1 MLSVA
6 GTTPLVCAVFDGNIE
21 VMKYLLDRGGN
32 PRKKTPGGLTLLHAA
47 AAKGVFSSL
56 CSSVLV
62 QCALCLSLELKG
74 KNSIYFSATRAMRT
88 FETIAIRRKSCGYYA

>member
-47 AAKGVFSSL
+47 AAKGVFFVPLLFST
-56 CSSVLV
+56 SSVRPVSVFGIERQKFDLFFCH
-62 QCALCLSLELKG
+62 Q
-74 KNSIYFSATRAMRT
+74 
-88 FETIAIRRKSCGYYA
+88 GYANL